1 MTINLDHQF
10 IRQIDADTAA
20 NRTVP
25 VQTTKQL
32 WQDFLVKKAKKLVDD
47 DFLTLL
53 QHTQGIGKPVD
64 KTALQ
69 NTLRLE

>member
-1 MTINLDHQF
+1 MSQMTVNLDRQF

-32 WQDFLVKKAKKLVDD
+32 WQDFLVKKAS
-47 DFLTLL
+47 
-53 QHTQGIGKPVD
+53 
-64 KTALQ
+64 
-69 NTLRLE
+69 

>member
-1 MTINLDHQF
+1 MTVNLDRQF

-53 QHTQGIGKPVD
+53 QHTQGIGKPAD